1 MLRLFLAVAFVVVS
15 RGVAVHTASEEPVDR
30 AGFGSCMSVVAVVAG
45 DVAFFVVVVVVDV
58 VAAAADD
65 KCNVVVGEFD
75 MWKSYYWMAAALAD
89 YCCLQAC

>member
-30 AGFGSCMSVVAVVAG
+30 AGFGSCMSVVAFV
-45 DVAFFVVVVVVDV
+45 VVVVVVDV
-58 VAAAADD
+58 VAAADDD
-65 KCNVVVGEFD
+65 KCNVVVVEFD
-75 MWKSYYWMAAALAD
+75 MLKSYYWMAAALAD